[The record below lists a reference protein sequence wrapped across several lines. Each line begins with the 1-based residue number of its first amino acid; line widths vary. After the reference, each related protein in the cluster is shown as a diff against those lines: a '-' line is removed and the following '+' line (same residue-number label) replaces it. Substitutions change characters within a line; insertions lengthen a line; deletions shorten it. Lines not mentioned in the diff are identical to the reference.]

1 MGMKGMLTR
10 MPAAASH
17 GPRPI
22 DAAGWA
28 PCSAWDNAGL
38 LLRLWFVLRFIFIV
52 GFCDLLGYVTVQL
65 FTCLGAKLWPN
76 ELTVSSE
83 LTAPRLELTTTLLGG
98 SRRWVLSPSWFST
111 ILWGVLLSLPNPL
124 TSYLYRPES
133 NSAHLLGT
141 PPPAPPPWGSRE
153 GVRLEVRVPQCA
165 AQGLT
170 RGLPRLP
177 GGRGEG
183 ALSIEGWRWRVSLCN
198 GWRVEVECR
207 A

>member
-1 MGMKGMLTR
+1 MGMKGLLTR

-38 LLRLWFVLRFIFIV
+38 LLRLLFVLRFIFIV

-124 TSYLYRPES
+124 TWYLYRLES

-141 PPPAPPPWGSRE
+141 PPPPWGSR
-153 GVRLEVRVPQCA
+153 V
-165 AQGLT
+165 T
-170 RGLPRLP
+170 
-177 GGRGEG
+177 
-183 ALSIEGWRWRVSLCN
+183 S
-198 GWRVEVECR
+198 
-207 A
+207 